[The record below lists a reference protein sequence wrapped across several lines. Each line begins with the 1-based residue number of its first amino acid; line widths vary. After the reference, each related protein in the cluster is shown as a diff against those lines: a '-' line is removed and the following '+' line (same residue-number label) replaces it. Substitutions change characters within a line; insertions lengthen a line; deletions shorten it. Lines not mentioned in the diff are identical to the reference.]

1 MKIVEN
7 SVKCGDILE
16 VKLYYLT
23 ADLIKNYK
31 ISLKNLSPRWGGG
44 LRQEILY
51 QRWGSWIKNLVAKAS
66 AWGMVISKLTFDQ
79 PLYQAESH
87 GVIDHIQLLPNS
99 RNIV

>member
-7 SVKCGDILE
+7 NVKCGDILE

-44 LRQEILY
+44 LRQEICTSGGAL
-51 QRWGSWIKNLVAKAS
+51 
-66 AWGMVISKLTFDQ
+66 
-79 PLYQAESH
+79 E
-87 GVIDHIQLLPNS
+87 
-99 RNIV
+99 